1 MSICPLVT
9 VLLPVYN
16 AEPYIEACIDSILEQ
31 TYSNLEILIINDGS
45 TDNTLDLINEYDD
58 ERITVLSH
66 PNVGLIQTLNKGLEL
81 AKGSYI
87 VRMDADDM
95 MIPSRIALQVKFMEE
110 NETIGASGGNM
121 ETFDDRGN
129 VKFVSNPVSPEELV
143 FYSLKSVPIFHPTA
157 IIRSSVIRTNDIRY
171 DENYPHAEDAG
182 FWLEIMKVSA
192 LANIKSVVLK
202 YRISD
207 GQVSKVFSDEQGRS
221 VKKVRHR
228 TFDYINEKYGV
239 NLSECALERLPKNV
253 IYHYYYCYYLV
264 VLNDSIGRLLK
275 AKIIFGSLIEVKH
288 KLKLLKY
295 LFFPKYKS

>member
-110 NETIGASGGNM
+110 NKAIGASGGSM

-129 VKFVSNPVSPEELV
+129 VKFVSNPASPEELV
-143 FYSLKSVPIFHPTA
+143 FYSLKSVSIFHPTA
-157 IIRSSVIRTNDIRY
+157 IIRSSVIRTHDIRY

-239 NLSECALERLPKNV
+239 DLSECALEQLPKNV
-253 IYHYYYCYYLV
+253 SYHYYYCYYVV
-264 VLNDSIGRLLK
+264 VLNDSIDRLLK

-288 KLKLLKY
+288 KLKFLKY